1 MNVLLSSPL
10 GALFA
15 QPWVDPVALFGAE
28 RWYLPL
34 SRLWAAAN
42 AAGDDVA
49 LFRDHIGA
57 PLPDLPPA
65 GRLRGVLGRHARM
78 RLQADAARRHWEDA
92 VFAAPDG
99 GCDAALLDRQ
109 RRRSATRHLST
120 RALFYPLLFGRR
132 FPSAR
137 WRIDAPDEVE
147 RALGPVLADP
157 ARLYG
162 ASIDAGTVEISQACE
177 ANGRR
182 EYWLRAPTPTAR
194 LRQCSGSERVYAR
207 IVEPA
212 AGADRTLIF
221 GSGLCLETD
230 LLSAPL
236 DSAGHLASMGW
247 RVIEPVS
254 PYHGLR
260 AMPGYYGGEP
270 FFALAPTSSLD
281 LIAGQAVEA
290 ALLVAWS
297 RLRFGGKVAIAGISL
312 TSFVAQQAASHCR
325 LWLAEARPD
334 AVMLIN
340 HSGRIENV
348 AFGGALAATLGLDR
362 ALADAGWSHESL
374 ARLSQAANPAAVPAL
389 APERV
394 ISVLGETDRWVPYED
409 GEALVR
415 QWKLPDANVFRYRL
429 GHLGMPVQ
437 LMRDAAPF
445 EQLRRV
451 LAG

>member
-10 GALFA
+10 GALLA
-15 QPWVDPVALFGAE
+15 QPWVDPVGLFGAE

-42 AAGDDVA
+42 AAGEDVA
-49 LFRDHIGA
+49 LFRDNIGA

-78 RLQADAARRHWEDA
+78 RLHADAARRDWEDR

-99 GCDAALLDRQ
+99 GGEAALLDRQ

-147 RALGPVLADP
+147 RALGPALADP

-162 ASIDAGTVEISQACE
+162 ASIDAGTVETSQACE

-182 EYWLRAPTPTAR
+182 EYWLRAPTPSAR
-194 LRQCSGSERVYAR
+194 LRQCAGSERVYAR

-236 DSAGHLASMGW
+236 DSAAHLASMGW

-270 FFALAPTSSLD
+270 FFALGPTSSLD
-281 LIAGQAVEA
+281 LIAGQAVES

-297 RLRFGGKVAIAGISL
+297 RRRFGGKVALAGISL
-312 TSFVAQQAASHCR
+312 TSFVAQQAASHCH
-325 LWLAEARPD
+325 LWPAEARPD

-362 ALADAGWSHESL
+362 ALADAGWTHESL
-374 ARLSQAANPAAVPAL
+374 ARLSQAANPADMPAL

-394 ISVLGETDRWVPYED
+394 VSVLGETDRWVPYED

-415 QWKLPDANVFRYRL
+415 QWQLPDANVFRYRL

-445 EQLRRV
+445 ERLRRV

>member
-10 GALFA
+10 GALLA
-15 QPWVDPVALFGAE
+15 QPWVDPVGLFGAE

-42 AAGDDVA
+42 AAGEDVA
-49 LFRDHIGA
+49 LFRDSIGA
-57 PLPDLPPA
+57 PPPDLPPA

-78 RLQADAARRHWEDA
+78 RLQADVARRDWEDA
-92 VFAAPDG
+92 VFAVPDG
-99 GCDAALLDRQ
+99 GCDAVLLDRQ

-157 ARLYG
+157 ERLYG
-162 ASIDAGTVEISQACE
+162 ASIDAGTVEISQVCE

-182 EYWLRAPTPTAR
+182 EYWVRAPTPSAR
-194 LRQCSGSERVYAR
+194 LRKRAGSECIYAR

-212 AGADRTLIF
+212 AGADRTLVF

-230 LLSAPL
+230 LLSAAL

-270 FFALAPTSSLD
+270 FFALGPTSSLD

-297 RLRFGGKVAIAGISL
+297 RRFGGKVAIAGISM
-312 TSFVAQQAASHCR
+312 TSFVAQQVASHCH
-325 LWLAEARPD
+325 LWPAEARPD

-374 ARLSQAANPAAVPAL
+374 ARLSQAANPADQPVL
-389 APERV
+389 APESV